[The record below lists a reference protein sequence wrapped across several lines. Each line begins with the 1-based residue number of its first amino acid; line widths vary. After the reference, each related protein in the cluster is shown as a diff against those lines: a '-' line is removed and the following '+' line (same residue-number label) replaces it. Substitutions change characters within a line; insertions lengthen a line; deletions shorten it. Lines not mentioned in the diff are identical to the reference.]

1 MSLASM
7 NNFVAVPIPLEIYRE
22 LLARYPDRAHAVIED
37 VVADFLD
44 RTADDVPS
52 NRRGRGAG
60 VYWDALFLPDKTRLR
75 TKYYGEYK
83 YADVKADKLVYDGK
97 IYPSVAQVTNK
108 MRDNTSNNAW
118 KVLEVLRPNDSQ
130 WIPADVLRKRGG
142 L

>member
-1 MSLASM
+1 M
-7 NNFVAVPIPLEIYRE
+7 NDFVTVPIPLTIYRQ

-37 VVADFLD
+37 VVTDFLE
-44 RTADDVPS
+44 RTADDLPN

-60 VYWDALFLPDKTRLR
+60 VYWDTLFLPDKTRLR

-83 YADVKADKLVYDGK
+83 YAEVKADKLIYDGK
-97 IYPSVAQVTNK
+97 TCSSVAQATNK
-108 MRDNTSNNAW
+108 MRGNTSNNAW
-118 KVLEVLRPNDSQ
+118 RVVEVLRPNDSQ